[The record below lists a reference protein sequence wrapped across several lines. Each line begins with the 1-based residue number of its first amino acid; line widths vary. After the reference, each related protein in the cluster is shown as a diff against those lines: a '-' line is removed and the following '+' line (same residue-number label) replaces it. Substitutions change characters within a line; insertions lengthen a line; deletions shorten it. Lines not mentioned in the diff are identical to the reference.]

1 MLCVTSKGAR
11 NNTSSD
17 VMSGPF
23 GNTVSNEIHNDVVP
37 TSAHDSVG

>member
-23 GNTVSNEIHNDVVP
+23 ENTVSNDIHNDVVP